1 MKRLILCMLVAW
13 TFLSPAVLVGVV
25 ALEQA
30 AAADP
35 QCLSGAI
42 VAFDRRRNCG
52 YFKNEYKTSGQDVRI
67 GGVPGSVNTAA
78 RFIQLVEGD
87 LTSGNAQRMTGAK
100 FIILNMID
108 RPAGLPQSVTAAE
121 LQDWKDRVN
130 SYASSSENG
139 SSSFGPNGRI
149 DWFVSL
155 HTPCGT
161 VNTYYQVAEDDVAPF
176 TNTPTNG
183 SNCHIPSS
191 RSNFILFRDTSGSIK
206 YMIRREC
213 MNPMGNL
220 ENGIDKPKALNYNV
234 DPSIV
239 TEVNGDS
246 STAAAEVG
254 DSVRFIYQATNTGID
269 PSPNVSCTIY
279 ANVHSGYFA
288 APPTPTSGNNPAG
301 YVPPPTSC
309 PKVFNPG
316 LGQVATET
324 ITITTANQTICRS
337 LFVSP
342 SSPTVSS
349 LGKEVC
355 IPIANKPYARVF
367 GGDVSAG
374 NDLAVTPGA
383 CTPNSNAAV
392 VGWSKRSTGNFAGA
406 GAQFGVYALSA
417 IQDFASALGSPA
429 SANAQAPDGLSFA
442 NTSTNPSIGT
452 YGGNFGQVPCIPN
465 YYATKPDITLPL
477 PPSFT
482 AMVTGSY
489 EATGTT
495 TITGGIVD
503 RNERIALFVDGDLF
517 INGNITYAAGTWT
530 FAETPTLRLIVR
542 GNIYVGRTVTQLDG
556 LFVAQKMNASTGNF
570 YTCATGASALP
581 LNGALYNL
589 CNSKLTINGAVV
601 ADRLH
606 LLRTVGTLAQ
616 SNPSESSTA
625 NAASEVFNYSPA
637 HWLRQPL
644 EPAPTPGYDAI
655 ISLPPI
661 L

>member
-1 MKRLILCMLVAW
+1 MKRFAILFLVAW
-13 TFLSPAVLVGVV
+13 TFLSPAILVGVV
-25 ALEQA
+25 LIEQA

-35 QCLSGAI
+35 QCLSGTI
-42 VAFDRRRNCG
+42 VAFGRRRNCG
-52 YFKNEYKTSGQDVRI
+52 YFKNEYKTSGEDVRI
-67 GGVPGSVNTAA
+67 GGVPGSVNTAPE
-78 RFIQLVEGD
+78 FIQLVEND
-87 LTSGNAQRMTGAK
+87 LSSGNTQRITGAK

-108 RPAGLPQSVTAAE
+108 RPAGLPQNVTAAE

-139 SSSFGPNGRI
+139 SSSFGSNGRI

-155 HTPCGT
+155 HTPCGI

-176 TNTPTNG
+176 TNTPGNG
-183 SNCHIPSS
+183 SKCNIASY
-191 RSNFILFRDTSGSIK
+191 RSNFIIFRDTSGNAK

-220 ENGIDKPKALNYNV
+220 EDGIDKPKTLNYNV

-254 DSVRFIYQATNTGID
+254 DSVRFIYQATNMGTD
-269 PSPNVSCTIY
+269 PSPSVSCTIY

-288 APPTPTSGNNPAG
+288 APPTPTSGNNPGG
-301 YVPPPTSC
+301 YAPPPTSC

-316 LGQVATET
+316 LGQIATET

-342 SSPTVSS
+342 SGPTVGSR
-349 LGKEVC
+349 GKEVC
-355 IPIANKPYARVF
+355 IPITNKPYARVF

-374 NDLAVTPGA
+374 NDLAVSGSCA
-383 CTPNSNAAV
+383 PNSNASV
-392 VGWSKRSTGNFAGA
+392 VGWSKRATGNFAGA
-406 GAQFGVYALSA
+406 GAQYGVYALSA

-429 SANAQAPDGLSFA
+429 GANAQAPEGLSFA
-442 NTSTNPSIGT
+442 NTSTNLAAGA
-452 YGGNFGQVPCIPN
+452 YGGGFGIVPCIPD
-465 YYATKPDITLPL
+465 YYATKPATTQPL
-477 PPSFT
+477 PPSFNS
-482 AMVTGSY
+482 MVTDSY
-489 EATGTT
+489 AASGTT

-503 RNERIALFVDGDLF
+503 KNERIALFVDGDLF
-517 INGNITYAAGTWT
+517 ISGNITYAAGTWT
-530 FAETPTLRLIVR
+530 LAEMPLLRIIVR
-542 GNIYVGRTVTQLDG
+542 GNVYVGRTVTQLDG
-556 LFVAQKMNASTGNF
+556 LFVAQKMNDTTGNF

-581 LNGALYNL
+581 LNGALYNT
-589 CNSKLTINGAVV
+589 CNTKLTINGAVI
-601 ADRLH
+601 ANRLH
-606 LLRTVGTLAQ
+606 LLRTVGSLSQ
-616 SNPSESSTA
+616 STPGESAAT
-625 NAASEVFNYSPA
+625 NNASEVFNYDPA

-644 EPAPTPGYDAI
+644 EDVPTPGYDAI

>member
-1 MKRLILCMLVAW
+1 MKRFTIFFLVAW
-13 TFLSPAVLVGVV
+13 TFLSPAILVGVV
-25 ALEQA
+25 VLEKA

-35 QCLSGAI
+35 QCLSGPI

-67 GGVPGSVNTAA
+67 GGVPGSVNTVAE
-78 RFIQLVEGD
+78 FIQLVETD
-87 LTSGNAQRMTGAK
+87 LNSGNAHRMTGAK

-108 RPAGLPQSVTAAE
+108 RPAGPPQSVTAAE

-155 HTPCGT
+155 HTPCGI
-161 VNTYYQVAEDDVAPF
+161 VNTYYQVAEDDVAPY
-176 TNTPTNG
+176 TNTPGNG

-191 RSNFILFRDTSGSIK
+191 RSNFILFRDTSGNTK

-220 ENGIDKPKALNYNV
+220 ENGIDKPKVSDYNI

-254 DSVRFIYQATNTGID
+254 DSVRFIYQATNTQTD
-269 PSPNVSCTIY
+269 PSPSVSCTIY
-279 ANVHSGYFA
+279 ANVHSGYFPT
-288 APPTPTSGNNPAG
+288 PPTPTSGNNPGG
-301 YVPPPTSC
+301 YSPPPTSC

-316 LGQVATET
+316 LGQIATET

-342 SSPTVSS
+342 SSPTVGL

-374 NDLAVTPGA
+374 NDLAVSGT
-383 CTPNSNAAV
+383 CVPNSNASV
-392 VGWSKRSTGNFAGA
+392 VGWSKRSPGNYAGA
-406 GAQFGVYALSA
+406 GAQYGVFALGA

-429 SANAQAPDGLSFA
+429 GANAQAPEGLSFA
-442 NTSTNPSIGT
+442 NTSTNTTAGA
-452 YGGNFGQVPCIPN
+452 YGGSFGTLPCISD
-465 YYATKPDITLPL
+465 YYATKPDSPQPL
-477 PPSFT
+477 PPNFNT
-482 AMVTGSY
+482 MVTGSY
-489 EATGTT
+489 EASGAT
-495 TITGGIVD
+495 TITGGVVD
-503 RNERIALFVDGDLF
+503 RNERIAVFVDGDLF
-517 INGNITYAAGTWT
+517 INGNITYAAGSWT
-530 FAETPTLRLIVR
+530 FAEIPSLRVIVR
-542 GNIYVGRTVTQLDG
+542 GNIYVARTVTQLDG
-556 LFVAQKMNASTGNF
+556 LFVAQKTNGTTGNF

-581 LNGALYNL
+581 LNGALYNT
-589 CNSKLTINGAVV
+589 CNTKLTINGAVV
-601 ADRLH
+601 ANQLH

-616 SNPSESSTA
+616 SSSSESSAA
-625 NAASEVFNYSPA
+625 NTASEVFNYSPA